1 MNSVIVLA
9 YDGGFDPTVA
19 IHSLADSHQAAV
31 VTMTV
36 DVGQARD
43 VQVAR
48 TAALAAGVRRAYV
61 FDARDEFARGYVLPA
76 LQTDPRAV
84 TAGVASANLAY
95 PLIASKLAD
104 VARLEGATMVAHGGN
119 QALSAAIRAVDP
131 TLTILTV
138 ETPSPLR
145 RAAPAARHLLQRPV
159 ANPALA
165 RGVPAH
171 VVLEFD
177 GAVPI
182 SVNGVTLALA
192 DLMESLA
199 LLGGEHGIGYAESTS
214 VPAALV
220 LDTAYRALDCRSGI
234 VRIELLDGRQ
244 RVVSTEGRTS
254 QERPRP
260 DAVRMHESG
269 LVNHA

>member
-9 YDGGFDPTVA
+9 YEGGFDPAGV
-19 IHSLADSHQAAV
+19 IRSLADAHRATV

-36 DVGQARD
+36 DIGQARD

-48 TAALAAGVRRAYV
+48 AAALAAGARRAYV

-76 LQTDPRAV
+76 LQTDPAAV
-84 TAGVASANLAY
+84 TTVASTALLAY
-95 PLIASKLAD
+95 PVIAAKLAE
-104 VARLEGATMVAHGGN
+104 VAAVEGTAMVAHGGN
-119 QALSAAIRAVDP
+119 QDLSAAILAAAP
-131 TLTILTV
+131 ALTILTIDA
-138 ETPSPLR
+138 PSPLR
-145 RAAPAARHLLQRPV
+145 PVAPAARHLLQRPV

-171 VVLEFD
+171 VVIEFD
-177 GAVPI
+177 GVVPI
-182 SVNGVTLALA
+182 SVNGVPLALA

-199 LLGGEHGIGYAESTS
+199 LLGGEHGIGYAESAS
-214 VPAALV
+214 APAALV
-220 LDTAYRALDCRSGI
+220 LDTAYRALDGRSGI

-244 RVVSTEGRTS
+244 RVVSAEGRAS
-254 QERPRP
+254 HGNARPGDMP
-260 DAVRMHESG
+260 IHESG

>member
-9 YDGGFDPTVA
+9 YEGGFDPATV
-19 IHSLADSHQAAV
+19 IRTVADSHRAAV
-31 VTMTV
+31 VTMTA
-36 DVGQARD
+36 DIGQARD
-43 VQVAR
+43 VQAAR
-48 TAALAAGVRRAYV
+48 AAALAAGARRAYV

-76 LQTDPRAV
+76 LQTDPGAV
-84 TAGVASANLAY
+84 TAGAASASLAY
-95 PLIASKLAD
+95 PLIASKLAE
-104 VARLEGATMVAHGGN
+104 VARLEGTMAVAHGGSE
-119 QALSAAIRAVDP
+119 ALSAAIRAADP
-131 TLTILTV
+131 TLTILTI
-138 ETPSPLR
+138 EPPSPVR
-145 RAAPAARHLLQRPV
+145 PVAPAARHLLQRPV

-171 VVLEFD
+171 VVIEFD

-182 SVNGVTLALA
+182 SVNGVALALA

-214 VPAALV
+214 APAALV
-220 LDTAYRALDCRSGI
+220 LDTAYRALACRSGI

-244 RVVSTEGRTS
+244 RVVSTDGRTS

-260 DAVRMHESG
+260 DDVRIHESG